1 MSNNWSFVNF
11 GEVFAEPVRNGV
23 YKAAEFQG
31 SGMHIVNMK
40 ELFGYEFI
48 GNQKMRKIEL
58 SNDEKERF
66 LLKNGDLLFARRS
79 IVEEGSGKI
88 SLIKGLTGELT
99 FESSIIR
106 VRLNLEKAYPLFYY
120 YYFSSPVG
128 KPSITALSSGV
139 TVKGIRGSD
148 LRNVKIRYPP
158 LTIQQKIAAI
168 LSAYDDLIEN
178 NLKRIK
184 LLEEMAQITYEEW
197 FVRMKFPGHETTPM
211 DSETELPV
219 GWSREKLGNLAS
231 YINRG
236 ISPDYVES
244 DGSYVINQKCIREH
258 FVNFDEARFTSKERK
273 IPDEK
278 LIKKFDILIN
288 STGTGTLGRV
298 AQVFESPSPSTVD
311 THVTIVRASF
321 TISALYLGRALE
333 HIDSFIANLGKGATN
348 QQEISRTDLAEIVK
362 IVVPTKDL
370 LIKYDEFSSPLYES
384 ISIYRSQNQLLKEA
398 RDILLPRLMTGMID
412 VEQLDL
418 PESLGE
424 LSLNLTQ
431 EPQAA

>member
-1 MSNNWSFVNF
+1 MKPTMIVEIATVTSSKRIFLSDYVDCGVPFWRSKEVIERYEGKEASNPLYISFSQY
-11 GEVFAEPVRNGV
+11 E
-23 YKAAEFQG
+23 
-31 SGMHIVNMK
+31 SIVNK
-40 ELFGYEFI
+40 FGAPKPGDILITSVGTI
-48 GNQKMRKIEL
+48 GIPYL
-58 SNDEKERF
+58 V
-66 LLKNGDLLFARRS
+66 KNGDYFYFKDGNLTWIKDIKKNVSPLYIFKW
-79 IVEEGSGKI
+79 IVSPIGKETINNYLIGS
-88 SLIKGLTGELT
+88 SQ
-99 FESSIIR
+99 
-106 VRLNLEKAYPLFYY
+106 KA
-120 YYFSSPVG
+120 
-128 KPSITALSSGV
+128 
-139 TVKGIRGSD
+139 
-148 LRNVKIRYPP
+148 
-158 LTIQQKIAAI
+158 LTIESLKKIKIPLPDFKTQEKIAAI

-197 FVRMKFPGHETTPM
+197 FVRLKFPGHETTPV
-211 DSETELPV
+211 DPETSLPE

-244 DGSYVINQKCIREH
+244 DGAYVINQKCIREH

-288 STGTGTLGRV
+288 STGTGTLGRI

-348 QQEISRTDLAEIVK
+348 QQELSRTDLAEIVK

-412 VEQLDL
+412 VEQLVL